1 MIDGLIDISVTHQ
14 VAVLSAIAL
23 VCVAGIFAFFVL
35 QLLVYPVMCEVW
47 NSRSCAGE
55 SDAALELMSSLQA
68 LHFAG
73 NSKS

>member
-1 MIDGLIDISVTHQ
+1 MIDRLIDISVSHQ

-23 VCVAGIFAFFVL
+23 VCVAGVFTLFVA

-55 SDAALELMSSLQA
+55 SDAALELMSSMQA
-68 LHFAG
+68 LHLAG
-73 NSKS
+73 NFKS